1 MRMRTT
7 AVVGAAAVVTT
18 LGPAGAVTAPAH
30 ASAGPAK
37 AGDFNG
43 DGRRD
48 LVTAS
53 PGGTVAGRQEA
64 GFVTVVYG
72 GKTGPDKTHRQVIT
86 QDSPGI
92 PGTPDDY
99 NAFGGAVASADFDR
113 DGYADL
119 AVTAAGRPWRIVIVY
134 GGAKGL
140 TSRTTALTGPGA
152 WNNPYLAV
160 GDFDHDGGTDL
171 ASSVS
176 GDTNALVLFRDVRDR
191 AVPATAYPVQTKG
204 DEVDAID
211 PIAGDFTGDGYT
223 DLVVLVRSSIDG
235 EPVEKRA
242 ELRRG
247 SPSGLGAPTP
257 VGSDIGRAAAAGDVN
272 GDGRADLIAATGGG
286 DGDRSDPPEGILVFL
301 GTTSGLGTPKE
312 FTQDTPGVPGVSEAW
327 DGWGTVLAVGD
338 VDGDHRADVAIGAP
352 GEDVGRVQD
361 AGAVTILRGAAGG
374 LTVKGAQ
381 IFDQNTAHVPGVA
394 ETADAFGGG
403 LSLADLTG
411 DGRADLTT
419 GAPVE
424 NREEGGLWVL
434 RGAKTGVTTT
444 GLRTLSPSDL
454 GVAKRHAQLGRVLL
468 P

>member
-1 MRMRTT
+1 MRTHSA
-7 AVVGAAAVVTT
+7 AVAGAAVVVTAFG
-18 LGPAGAVTAPAH
+18 LAGAVAAPAH
-30 ASAGPAK
+30 ASAHPAK

-48 LVTAS
+48 LVVAS
-53 PGGTVAGRQEA
+53 PGGTVAGEEEA

-72 GKTGPDKTHRQVIT
+72 GASGPDKARRQTLT

-92 PGTPDDY
+92 PGAPAAY

-119 AVTAAGRPWRIVIVY
+119 AVTVGRPWRIVIVY

-140 TSRTTALTGPGA
+140 TSRTTALSGPGA
-152 WNNPYLAV
+152 WISPHLAV

-171 ASSVS
+171 ASSVT
-176 GDTNALVLFRDVRDR
+176 GDTNALVLFRDVRDQP
-191 AVPATAYPVQTKG
+191 VTATAYPVQTKG
-204 DEVDAID
+204 DEVDAIN
-211 PIAGDFTGDGYT
+211 PVAGDFTGDGYT

-235 EPVEKRA
+235 EQVERRA

-247 SPSGLGAPTP
+247 SPAGLGEPTA
-257 VGSDIGRAAAAGDVN
+257 VGSGIGPVAVAGDVN
-272 GDGRADLIAATGGG
+272 GDGRADLVAATGGG

-301 GTTSGLGTPKE
+301 GTASGPGSPKK
-312 FTQDTPGVPGVSEAW
+312 FTQDTAGVPGVSEPR

-338 VDGDHRADVAIGAP
+338 VDGDRRADVAVGAP
-352 GEDVGRVQD
+352 GEDVGRVAD

-374 LTVKGAQ
+374 LTAKGAQ
-381 IFDQNTAHVPGVA
+381 IFDPNTAHVPGVA

-403 LSLADLTG
+403 LSLEDLSG
-411 DGRADLTT
+411 DGRADLTA
-419 GAPVE
+419 GAPGE
-424 NREEGGLWVL
+424 NGQEGGLWVL
-434 RGAKTGVTTT
+434 RGSRTGLTTT
-444 GLRTLSPSDL
+444 SLRTLTPADL